1 MVNVRDLKF
10 HVCIPHEKIVDPYFF
25 SCPSYAPFLS
35 YFPLKTKFE
44 NLVCKIS
51 PKVFK
56 LEPSF
61 LVYWLGMMSRLPD
74 QLLRTFRQILTKIR
88 NFEILIDFSTFR

>member
-25 SCPSYAPFLS
+25 SCPSYAPFPS

-44 NLVCKIS
+44 NLVCKKS
-51 PKVFK
+51 RKVFK
-56 LEPSF
+56 LESSY
-61 LVYWLGMMSRLPD
+61 LV
-74 QLLRTFRQILTKIR
+74 
-88 NFEILIDFSTFR
+88 

>member
-1 MVNVRDLKF
+1 MVHDRDLKF

-51 PKVFK
+51 GKA
-56 LEPSF
+56 
-61 LVYWLGMMSRLPD
+61 
-74 QLLRTFRQILTKIR
+74 RTFIFGILVGSD
-88 NFEILIDFSTFR
+88 E

>member
-10 HVCIPHEKIVDPYFF
+10 HVCIPHEKIVDQYFF
-25 SCPSYAPFLS
+25 SCQSYTPFPS

-51 PKVFK
+51 QKVFE
-56 LEPSF
+56 LEPSY
-61 LVYWLGMMSRLPD
+61 LVYWLGLLSR
-74 QLLRTFRQILTKIR
+74 
-88 NFEILIDFSTFR
+88 

>member
-1 MVNVRDLKF
+1 MVNARDLKF

-35 YFPLKTKFE
+35 YVPLKTKFE

-51 PKVFK
+51 RKYLARAFI
-56 LEPSF
+56 F
-61 LVYWLGMMSRLPD
+61 GILVGAD
-74 QLLRTFRQILTKIR
+74 
-88 NFEILIDFSTFR
+88 E

>member
-44 NLVCKIS
+44 NLVCKYLS
-51 PKVFK
+51 
-56 LEPSF
+56 
-61 LVYWLGMMSRLPD
+61 
-74 QLLRTFRQILTKIR
+74 
-88 NFEILIDFSTFR
+88 

>member
-1 MVNVRDLKF
+1 MVHDRDLKF

-51 PKVFK
+51 RKAFK
-56 LEPSF
+56 LEPSY
-61 LVYWLGMMSRLPD
+61 LVYWLGLMSR
-74 QLLRTFRQILTKIR
+74 
-88 NFEILIDFSTFR
+88 